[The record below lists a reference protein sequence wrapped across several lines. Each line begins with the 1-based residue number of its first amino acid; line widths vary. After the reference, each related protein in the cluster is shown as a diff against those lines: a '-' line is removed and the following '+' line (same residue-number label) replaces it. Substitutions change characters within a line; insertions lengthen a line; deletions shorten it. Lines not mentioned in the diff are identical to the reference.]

1 MNEPRFIEIEDLKP
15 DYLEAIN
22 RLISQLSTS
31 SHTLTEA
38 ELNSLI
44 ASPQSHL
51 YALEYDEKIIGMVT
65 LCIYQCPTGRKA
77 WIEDVVVDQNYRGKG
92 YGKVMIDKVIALCRN
107 KGNMTLMLTSRPSRI
122 VANQLCFQLYDFQVL
137 LSVGLRC
144 LQSSCPE
151 WNDREIG
158 HSRRDLQHS

>member
-22 RLISQLSTS
+22 RLIAQLSTS
-31 SHTLTEA
+31 SHTFTEA

-65 LCIYQCPTGRKA
+65 LCIYQCPTGRKV
-77 WIEDVVVDQNYRGKG
+77 WIEDVVVDQNHRGKG
-92 YGKVMIDKVIALCRN
+92 YGKLMLRKAMEECQNR
-107 KGNMTLMLTSRPSRI
+107 GNVTLMLTSRPSRI
-122 VANQLCFQLYDFQVL
+122 VANQLY
-137 LSVGLRC
+137 
-144 LQSSCPE
+144 QSLGFE
-151 WNDREIG
+151 KRETNVYKMKF
-158 HSRRDLQHS
+158 

>member
-22 RLISQLSTS
+22 RLIAQLSTS
-31 SHTLTEA
+31 SHTFTEA

-77 WIEDVVVDQNYRGKG
+77 WIEDIVVDQNHRGKG
-92 YGKVMIDKVIALCRN
+92 YGKLMVRKAMEECQNR
-107 KGNMTLMLTSRPSRI
+107 GNVTLMLTSRPSRI
-122 VANQLCFQLYDFQVL
+122 VANQLY
-137 LSVGLRC
+137 
-144 LQSSCPE
+144 QSLGFE
-151 WNDREIG
+151 KRETNVYKMKF
-158 HSRRDLQHS
+158 

>member
-22 RLISQLSTS
+22 RLIAQLSTS
-31 SHTLTEA
+31 SHTFTEA

-65 LCIYQCPTGRKA
+65 LYIYQCPTGRKA
-77 WIEDVVVDQNYRGKG
+77 WIEDVVVDQNHRGKG
-92 YGKVMIDKVIALCRN
+92 YGKLMVRKAMEECQNR
-107 KGNMTLMLTSRPSRI
+107 GNVTLMLTSRPSRI
-122 VANQLCFQLYDFQVL
+122 VANQLY
-137 LSVGLRC
+137 
-144 LQSSCPE
+144 QSLGFE
-151 WNDREIG
+151 KRETNVYKMKF
-158 HSRRDLQHS
+158 

>member
-22 RLISQLSTS
+22 RLIAQLSTG
-31 SHTLTEA
+31 SHTFTEA

-77 WIEDVVVDQNYRGKG
+77 WIEDVVVDQNHRGKG
-92 YGKVMIDKVIALCRN
+92 YGKLMVRKAMEECQNR
-107 KGNMTLMLTSRPSRI
+107 GNVTLMLTSRPSRI
-122 VANQLCFQLYDFQVL
+122 VANQLY
-137 LSVGLRC
+137 
-144 LQSSCPE
+144 QSLGFE
-151 WNDREIG
+151 KRETNVYKMKF
-158 HSRRDLQHS
+158 

>member
-22 RLISQLSTS
+22 RLIAQLCTS
-31 SHTLTEA
+31 LHTFTEA

-77 WIEDVVVDQNYRGKG
+77 WIEDVVVDQNHRGKG
-92 YGKVMIDKVIALCRN
+92 YGKLMVRKAMEECQNR
-107 KGNMTLMLTSRPSRI
+107 GNVTLMLTSRPSRI
-122 VANQLCFQLYDFQVL
+122 VANQLY
-137 LSVGLRC
+137 
-144 LQSSCPE
+144 QSLGFE
-151 WNDREIG
+151 KRETNVYKMKF
-158 HSRRDLQHS
+158 

>member
-22 RLISQLSTS
+22 RLIAQLSTS
-31 SHTLTEA
+31 SHTFTEA

-51 YALEYDEKIIGMVT
+51 YAVEYDEKIIGMVT

-77 WIEDVVVDQNYRGKG
+77 WIEDVVVDQNHRGKG
-92 YGKVMIDKVIALCRN
+92 YGKLMVRKAMEECQNR
-107 KGNMTLMLTSRPSRI
+107 GNVTLMLTSRPSRI
-122 VANQLCFQLYDFQVL
+122 VANQLY
-137 LSVGLRC
+137 
-144 LQSSCPE
+144 QSLGFE
-151 WNDREIG
+151 KRETNVYKMKF
-158 HSRRDLQHS
+158 

>member
-22 RLISQLSTS
+22 RLIAQLSTS
-31 SHTLTEA
+31 SHTFTEA

-77 WIEDVVVDQNYRGKG
+77 WIEDVVVDQNHRGKG
-92 YGKVMIDKVIALCRN
+92 YGKLMVRKAMEECQSR
-107 KGNMTLMLTSRPSRI
+107 GNVTLMLTSRPSRI
-122 VANQLCFQLYDFQVL
+122 VANQLY
-137 LSVGLRC
+137 
-144 LQSSCPE
+144 QSLGFE
-151 WNDREIG
+151 KRETNVYKMKF
-158 HSRRDLQHS
+158 

>member
-22 RLISQLSTS
+22 RLIAQLSTS
-31 SHTLTEA
+31 SHTFTEA

-77 WIEDVVVDQNYRGKG
+77 WIEDVVVDQNHRGKG
-92 YGKVMIDKVIALCRN
+92 YGKLMLRKAMGECQNR
-107 KGNMTLMLTSRPSRI
+107 GNVTLMLTSRPSRF
-122 VANQLCFQLYDFQVL
+122 VANQLY
-137 LSVGLRC
+137 
-144 LQSSCPE
+144 QSLGFE
-151 WNDREIG
+151 KRETNVYKMKF
-158 HSRRDLQHS
+158 

>member
-15 DYLEAIN
+15 DCLEAIN
-22 RLISQLSTS
+22 RLIAQLSTS
-31 SHTLTEA
+31 SHTFTEA

-77 WIEDVVVDQNYRGKG
+77 WIEDVVVDQNHRGKG
-92 YGKVMIDKVIALCRN
+92 YGKLMVRKAMEECQNR
-107 KGNMTLMLTSRPSRI
+107 GNVTLMLTSRPSRI
-122 VANQLCFQLYDFQVL
+122 VANQLY
-137 LSVGLRC
+137 
-144 LQSSCPE
+144 QSLGFE
-151 WNDREIG
+151 KRETNVYKMKF
-158 HSRRDLQHS
+158 

>member
-22 RLISQLSTS
+22 RLIAQLSTC
-31 SHTLTEA
+31 SHTFTEA

-77 WIEDVVVDQNYRGKG
+77 WIEDVVVDQNHRGKG
-92 YGKVMIDKVIALCRN
+92 YGKLMVRKAMEECQNR
-107 KGNMTLMLTSRPSRI
+107 GNVTLMLTSRPSRI
-122 VANQLCFQLYDFQVL
+122 VANQLY
-137 LSVGLRC
+137 
-144 LQSSCPE
+144 QSLGFE
-151 WNDREIG
+151 KRETNVYKMNF
-158 HSRRDLQHS
+158 

>member
-22 RLISQLSTS
+22 RLIAQLSTS
-31 SHTLTEA
+31 SHTFTEA

-51 YALEYDEKIIGMVT
+51 YALEYDEEIIGMVT

-77 WIEDVVVDQNYRGKG
+77 WIEDVVVDQNHRGKV
-92 YGKVMIDKVIALCRN
+92 YGKLMVRKAMEECQNR
-107 KGNMTLMLTSRPSRI
+107 GNVTLMLTSRPSRI
-122 VANQLCFQLYDFQVL
+122 VANQLY
-137 LSVGLRC
+137 
-144 LQSSCPE
+144 QSLGFE
-151 WNDREIG
+151 KRETNVYKMKF
-158 HSRRDLQHS
+158 

>member
-22 RLISQLSTS
+22 RLIAQLSTS
-31 SHTLTEA
+31 SHTFTEA

-51 YALEYDEKIIGMVT
+51 YALEYDEKIIRMVT

-77 WIEDVVVDQNYRGKG
+77 WIEDVVVDQNHRGKG
-92 YGKVMIDKVIALCRN
+92 YGKLMLRKAMEECQNR
-107 KGNMTLMLTSRPSRI
+107 GNVTLMLTSRPSRI
-122 VANQLCFQLYDFQVL
+122 VANQLY
-137 LSVGLRC
+137 
-144 LQSSCPE
+144 QSLGFE
-151 WNDREIG
+151 KRETNVYKMKF
-158 HSRRDLQHS
+158 

>member
-22 RLISQLSTS
+22 RLIAQLSTS
-31 SHTLTEA
+31 SHTFTEA

-51 YALEYDEKIIGMVT
+51 YALEYDEIIIGMVT

-77 WIEDVVVDQNYRGKG
+77 WIEDVVVDQNHRGKG
-92 YGKVMIDKVIALCRN
+92 YGKLMVRKAMEECQNR
-107 KGNMTLMLTSRPSRI
+107 GNVTLMLTSRPSRI
-122 VANQLCFQLYDFQVL
+122 VANQLY
-137 LSVGLRC
+137 
-144 LQSSCPE
+144 QSLGFE
-151 WNDREIG
+151 KRETNVYKMKF
-158 HSRRDLQHS
+158 

>member
-22 RLISQLSTS
+22 RLIAQLSTS
-31 SHTLTEA
+31 SHTFTEA

-65 LCIYQCPTGRKA
+65 LCIYHCPTGRKA
-77 WIEDVVVDQNYRGKG
+77 WIEDVVVDQNHRGKG
-92 YGKVMIDKVIALCRN
+92 YGKLMVRKAMEECQNR
-107 KGNMTLMLTSRPSRI
+107 GNVTLMLTSRPSRI
-122 VANQLCFQLYDFQVL
+122 VANQLY
-137 LSVGLRC
+137 
-144 LQSSCPE
+144 QSLGFE
-151 WNDREIG
+151 KRETNVYKMKF
-158 HSRRDLQHS
+158 

>member
-22 RLISQLSTS
+22 RLIAQLSTS
-31 SHTLTEA
+31 SHTFTEA
-38 ELNSLI
+38 ELNSLV

-77 WIEDVVVDQNYRGKG
+77 WIEDVVVDQNHRGKG
-92 YGKVMIDKVIALCRN
+92 YGKLMVRKAMEECQNR
-107 KGNMTLMLTSRPSRI
+107 GNVTLMLTSRPSRI
-122 VANQLCFQLYDFQVL
+122 VANQLY
-137 LSVGLRC
+137 
-144 LQSSCPE
+144 QSLGFE
-151 WNDREIG
+151 KRETNVYKMKF
-158 HSRRDLQHS
+158 

>member
-22 RLISQLSTS
+22 RLIAQLSTS
-31 SHTLTEA
+31 SHTFTEA

-77 WIEDVVVDQNYRGKG
+77 WIEDVVVDQNHRGKG
-92 YGKVMIDKVIALCRN
+92 YGK
-107 KGNMTLMLTSRPSRI
+107 LMVRK
-122 VANQLCFQLYDFQVL
+122 AM
-137 LSVGLRC
+137 
-144 LQSSCPE
+144 
-151 WNDREIG
+151 
-158 HSRRDLQHS
+158 

>member
-1 MNEPRFIEIEDLKP
+1 MNEPRFIEIEELKP

-22 RLISQLSTS
+22 RLIAQLSTS
-31 SHTLTEA
+31 SHTFTEA

-77 WIEDVVVDQNYRGKG
+77 WIEDVVVDQNHRGKG
-92 YGKVMIDKVIALCRN
+92 YGKLMVRKAMEECQNR
-107 KGNMTLMLTSRPSRI
+107 GNVTLMLTSRPSRI
-122 VANQLCFQLYDFQVL
+122 VANQLY
-137 LSVGLRC
+137 
-144 LQSSCPE
+144 QSLGFE
-151 WNDREIG
+151 KQETNVYKMKF
-158 HSRRDLQHS
+158 

>member
-22 RLISQLSTS
+22 RLIAQLSTC
-31 SHTLTEA
+31 SHTFTEA

-77 WIEDVVVDQNYRGKG
+77 WIEDVVVDQNHRGKG
-92 YGKVMIDKVIALCRN
+92 YGKLMLRKAMEECQNR
-107 KGNMTLMLTSRPSRI
+107 GNVTLMLTSRPSRI
-122 VANQLCFQLYDFQVL
+122 VANQLY
-137 LSVGLRC
+137 
-144 LQSSCPE
+144 QSLGFE
-151 WNDREIG
+151 KRETNVYKMNF
-158 HSRRDLQHS
+158 

>member
-22 RLISQLSTS
+22 RLIAQLSTS
-31 SHTLTEA
+31 SHTFTEA
-38 ELNSLI
+38 ELNRLI

-77 WIEDVVVDQNYRGKG
+77 WIEDVVVDQNHRGKG
-92 YGKVMIDKVIALCRN
+92 YGKLMVRKAMEECQNR
-107 KGNMTLMLTSRPSRI
+107 GNVTLMLTSRPSRI
-122 VANQLCFQLYDFQVL
+122 VANQLY
-137 LSVGLRC
+137 
-144 LQSSCPE
+144 QSLGFE
-151 WNDREIG
+151 KRETNVYKMKF
-158 HSRRDLQHS
+158 

>member
-1 MNEPRFIEIEDLKP
+1 MYEPRFIEIEDLKP

-22 RLISQLSTS
+22 RLIAQLSTS
-31 SHTLTEA
+31 SHTFTEA

-77 WIEDVVVDQNYRGKG
+77 WIEDVVVDQNHRGKG
-92 YGKVMIDKVIALCRN
+92 YGKLMVRKAMEECQNR
-107 KGNMTLMLTSRPSRI
+107 GNVTLMLTSRPSRI
-122 VANQLCFQLYDFQVL
+122 VANQLY
-137 LSVGLRC
+137 
-144 LQSSCPE
+144 QSLGFE
-151 WNDREIG
+151 KRETNVYKMKF
-158 HSRRDLQHS
+158 

>member
-22 RLISQLSTS
+22 RLIAQLSTC
-31 SHTLTEA
+31 SHTFTEA

-77 WIEDVVVDQNYRGKG
+77 WIEDVVVDQNHRGKG
-92 YGKVMIDKVIALCRN
+92 YGKLMLRKAMEECQNR
-107 KGNMTLMLTSRPSRI
+107 GNVTLMLTSRPSRI
-122 VANQLCFQLYDFQVL
+122 VANQLY
-137 LSVGLRC
+137 
-144 LQSSCPE
+144 QSLGFE
-151 WNDREIG
+151 KRETNVYKMKF
-158 HSRRDLQHS
+158 

>member
-22 RLISQLSTS
+22 RLIAQLSTS
-31 SHTLTEA
+31 SHTFTEA

-77 WIEDVVVDQNYRGKG
+77 WIEDVVVDQNHRGKG
-92 YGKVMIDKVIALCRN
+92 YGKLMVRKAMEECQNR
-107 KGNMTLMLTSRPSRI
+107 GNVTLMLTSRPSRI
-122 VANQLCFQLYDFQVL
+122 VANQLY
-137 LSVGLRC
+137 
-144 LQSSCPE
+144 QSLGFE
-151 WNDREIG
+151 KRETNFYKMKF
-158 HSRRDLQHS
+158 

>member
-1 MNEPRFIEIEDLKP
+1 MNEPRFIEIEVLKP
-15 DYLEAIN
+15 DYLEAFN

-77 WIEDVVVDQNYRGKG
+77 WITRI
-92 YGKVMIDKVIALCRN
+92 YGANAIEAIYLLIKNPCNPCLKLQRATLFVSKNSATKRNGIFEHIVIFC
-107 KGNMTLMLTSRPSRI
+107 
-122 VANQLCFQLYDFQVL
+122 
-137 LSVGLRC
+137 
-144 LQSSCPE
+144 E
-151 WNDREIG
+151 
-158 HSRRDLQHS
+158 

>member
-1 MNEPRFIEIEDLKP
+1 MNEPRFIEIEDLMP

-22 RLISQLSTS
+22 RLIAQLSTC
-31 SHTLTEA
+31 SHTFTEA

-77 WIEDVVVDQNYRGKG
+77 WIEDVVVDQNHRGKG
-92 YGKVMIDKVIALCRN
+92 YGKLMVRKAMEECQNR
-107 KGNMTLMLTSRPSRI
+107 GNVTLMLTSRPSRI
-122 VANQLCFQLYDFQVL
+122 VANQLY
-137 LSVGLRC
+137 
-144 LQSSCPE
+144 QSLGFE
-151 WNDREIG
+151 KRETNVYKMKF
-158 HSRRDLQHS
+158 

>member
-22 RLISQLSTS
+22 RLIAQLSTS
-31 SHTLTEA
+31 SHTFTEA

-44 ASPQSHL
+44 ASPQCHL

-77 WIEDVVVDQNYRGKG
+77 WIEDVVVDQNHRGKG
-92 YGKVMIDKVIALCRN
+92 YGKLMLRKAMEECQNR
-107 KGNMTLMLTSRPSRI
+107 GNVTLMLTSRPSRI
-122 VANQLCFQLYDFQVL
+122 VANQLY
-137 LSVGLRC
+137 
-144 LQSSCPE
+144 QSLGFE
-151 WNDREIG
+151 KRETNVYKMKF
-158 HSRRDLQHS
+158 

>member
-1 MNEPRFIEIEDLKP
+1 MNEPRFIEIEDLKH

-22 RLISQLSTS
+22 RLIAQLSTS
-31 SHTLTEA
+31 SHTFTEA

-77 WIEDVVVDQNYRGKG
+77 WIEDVVVDQNHRGKG
-92 YGKVMIDKVIALCRN
+92 YGKLMVRKAMEECQNRGTV
-107 KGNMTLMLTSRPSRI
+107 TLMLTSRPSRI
-122 VANQLCFQLYDFQVL
+122 VANQLY
-137 LSVGLRC
+137 
-144 LQSSCPE
+144 QSLGFE
-151 WNDREIG
+151 KRETNVYKMKF
-158 HSRRDLQHS
+158 